1 MKNINVWIKEN
12 VDSIGEYVYIIDHP
26 NEKKRAPEKKLN
38 NAIKAFKCED
48 FYKNILAIQDGT
60 LFGSSTEGFVFTGEK
75 MIHHKLGEF
84 KYSEIESVEFVED
97 ITYDD
102 KGKEKKEE
110 YVLIFRNK
118 QKYKFQHLYGI
129 NNKKFA
135 EFLNKIISEFD
146 VDNFKEENQL
156 KALVEMPEEL
166 KIAYLKTII
175 NMTYIDDQEIDG
187 KELAEIFLLMTRI
200 ELEKNSRFE
209 VRAYITNISLEDMTP
224 LESLLEIIKEN
235 SEASHYQSI
244 IVSLVKDLVN
254 TYVSSKINYSKE
266 SKKKI
271 SEVIDEQLK
280 NFNFINDNFELFNLS
295 KEQINVSIEAIK
307 TDYANLKEDRD
318 DTQIEKS
325 LKELSAKAAAAGT
338 PLAAIYISGSVV
350 GMSAA
355 GITSGLATLGMGMGM
370 TGGIAVVAIIGVL
383 SYKGIKH
390 LTGANE
396 LDKYKTRELMLHE
409 ILKQTQKTISLIIDD
424 VNYVVEKLNDTLLNH
439 SDQIEK
445 IKKLSKMV
453 AQFQGALKSVDSKNN
468 QYQNSSNRLDCP
480 RILDEARLKSLTS
493 EATKKA
499 LYTFIIQNYDE
510 KTFELKENVETEKL
524 NKMGEIFKILGYFD
538 MDNIIVGKMLGSVK
552 GIFG

>member
-1 MKNINVWIKEN
+1 MKNINIWIKEN
-12 VDSIGEYVYIIDHP
+12 VDSIGNYVYIVDHP
-26 NEKKRAPEKKLN
+26 DEKKRLPEKKLN
-38 NAIKAFKCED
+38 NVIKAFKCED

-60 LFGSSTEGFVFTGEK
+60 LFGSSTEGLVFTGEK
-75 MIHHKLGEF
+75 MIHHEHGEF
-84 KYSEIESVEFVED
+84 KYSEIKSVKF
-97 ITYDD
+97 IKDD
-102 KGKEKKEE
+102 DSVVIIKN
-110 YVLIFRNK
+110 R
-118 QKYKFQHLYGI
+118 QKYKFQYLFGI
-129 NNKKFA
+129 DNKNFA
-135 EFLNKIISEFD
+135 DFLNKIITEFD
-146 VDNFKEENQL
+146 ADNFKEEDQL

-175 NMTYIDDQEIDG
+175 NMTYIDDKNIDE

-200 ELEKNSRFE
+200 ELEKTSRFE
-209 VRAYITNISLEDMTP
+209 VRAYITDISDENMNSLK
-224 LESLLEIIKEN
+224 SLLKIIKEN

-244 IVSLVKDLVN
+244 IISLVKDLIN
-254 TYVSSKINYSKE
+254 TYISSKVNYEKGSN
-266 SKKKI
+266 KKI
-271 SEVIDEQLK
+271 SEVIDECLK

-295 KEQINVSIEAIK
+295 KEQINISIEAIK

-383 SYKGIKH
+383 SYKGVKH

-424 VNYVVEKLNDTLLNH
+424 VNYVVRKLNDTLINH
-439 SDQIEK
+439 SEQSEK
-445 IKKLSKMV
+445 IKKLSNMV
-453 AQFQGALKSVDSKNN
+453 AQFQSALKSVDAKNN
-468 QYQNSSNRLDCP
+468 QYQNFANRLECP
-480 RILDEARLKSLTS
+480 RILDESRLKSLTN
-493 EATKKA
+493 EPTKKV
-499 LYTFIIQNYDE
+499 LYSFIIENYDE
-510 KTFELKENVETEKL
+510 KTLQLKENIETEKL
-524 NKMGEIFKILGYFD
+524 DKMGEIFKALGYFEIE
-538 MDNIIVGKMLGSVK
+538 NILVGKVK